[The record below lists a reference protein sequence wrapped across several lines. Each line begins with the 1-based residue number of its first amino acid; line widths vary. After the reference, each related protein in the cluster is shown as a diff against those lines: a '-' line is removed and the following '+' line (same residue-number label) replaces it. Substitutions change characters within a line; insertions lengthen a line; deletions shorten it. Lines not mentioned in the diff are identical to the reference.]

1 MRRRFLLAAAS
12 TLVAAVA
19 AGSVYAFL
27 IEHYHFAV
35 IRQLRRPQLAL
46 SYLLSPKFRE
56 TIRLINAEYSQNTDD
71 TFAIFELN
79 APYSLS
85 RKLFRPVEM
94 YGRTEYMHQPNVT
107 RVLFAL
113 PVGSWL
119 RYFEMVDTPEL
130 ERKLAALGATD
141 VHRNTYDGLGFRR
154 VEPELTRNCDLRVL
168 FVGDSFTDGVFMD
181 DRDTFVNQYGR
192 LARAGGL
199 GVCPINSGVEGYST
213 LQEAYV
219 FEHYHE
225 QIGKPSVAILMHF
238 ANDVDEDHIDEVMDG
253 TLKDLSA
260 KWEENFGYL
269 RKIKV
274 LAAQRGMTLAI
285 AAIPVRSQTADPSS
299 RRHYQDILR
308 RFCEQEHLRFV
319 DILNVLDRYKL
330 DEIYLPNDVHWT
342 ISGNRIVAD
351 YVFEQTKDLL
361 VDNSRR

>member
-1 MRRRFLLAAAS
+1 MTRRRILLAAAS
-12 TLVAAVA
+12 TLVAMAA
-19 AGSVYAFL
+19 AGAVYAFL
-27 IEHYHFAV
+27 IERYHFAV

-71 TFAIFELN
+71 VFNIFEIN
-79 APYSLS
+79 APFVLS

-94 YGRTEYMHQPNVT
+94 YGVTKYMHQPNVD

-113 PVGSWL
+113 PVGSWT

-141 VHRNTYDGLGFRR
+141 VHRNSYDHLGFRR
-154 VEPELTRNCDLRVL
+154 VEPDLTRNCDRRVL

-192 LARAGGL
+192 FARAGGI
-199 GVCPINSGVEGYST
+199 GICPINSGVEGYGT
-213 LQEAYV
+213 LEEAYV
-219 FEHYHE
+219 FEHYYD
-225 QIGKPSVAILMHF
+225 QIGKPSAAIVMHY
-238 ANDVDEDHIDEVMDG
+238 ANDVDEDHIDDVING
-253 TLKDLSA
+253 TLADGAK

-269 RKIKV
+269 RKIKA

-285 AAIPVRSQTADPSS
+285 AAIPVRSQTAEPST
-299 RRHYQDILR
+299 RRNYQDILR
-308 RFCEQEHLRFV
+308 RFCDEERLRFV
-319 DILNVLDRYKL
+319 DVLNVLGQYRTE
-330 DEIYLPNDVHWT
+330 EIYLPNDVHWT
-342 ISGNRIVAD
+342 IKGNRIVAE

-361 VDNSRR
+361 VGQ